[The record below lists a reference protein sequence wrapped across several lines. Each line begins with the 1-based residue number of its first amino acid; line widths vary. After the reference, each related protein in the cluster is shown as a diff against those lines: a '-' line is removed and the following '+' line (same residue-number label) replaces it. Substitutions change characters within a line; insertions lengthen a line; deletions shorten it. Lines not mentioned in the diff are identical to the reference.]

1 MKCARFVSVAALSRG
16 EGAGLTER
24 SDFLSKIVHFFITAA
39 TGAAAEAAAAGMKH
53 GSSRK

>member
-1 MKCARFVSVAALSRG
+1 MSVAALSRG

-39 TGAAAEAAAAGMKH
+39 ATGAAAAGMEGVKH

>member
-1 MKCARFVSVAALSRG
+1 MSVAALSRG

>member
-1 MKCARFVSVAALSRG
+1 MSVAALSRG

-39 TGAAAEAAAAGMKH
+39 ATGAAAEAAAAGMEGVKH

>member
-1 MKCARFVSVAALSRG
+1 MSVAALSRG

-39 TGAAAEAAAAGMKH
+39 AATGAAAEAAAAGMKH
-53 GSSRK
+53 DSSRK